1 MRYAT
6 LLLLAL
12 LSPAALGQSQ
22 NFEGFGLSVDYSLN
36 AISDK
41 STPGTTTVTNS
52 GMPSIT
58 ATATKAINERW
69 LVGVYGTYDLGTT
82 DTIGTDPDAYNP
94 MEAGG
99 RVGYVFTEKYM
110 GYIKLGYSMSKFSA
124 PGFYKYLY
132 GPSAGFGVEYL
143 ITKHLF
149 ARGEGSQQSYQT
161 LHWGDGST
169 DKIKIDSYTI
179 SLGWIF

>member
-1 MRYAT
+1 
-6 LLLLAL
+6 
-12 LSPAALGQSQ
+12 
-22 NFEGFGLSVDYSLN
+22 
-36 AISDK
+36 
-41 STPGTTTVTNS
+41 
-52 GMPSIT
+52 
-58 ATATKAINERW
+58 
-69 LVGVYGTYDLGTT
+69 
-82 DTIGTDPDAYNP
+82 
-94 MEAGG
+94 
-99 RVGYVFTEKYM
+99 
-110 GYIKLGYSMSKFSA
+110 MSKFSA